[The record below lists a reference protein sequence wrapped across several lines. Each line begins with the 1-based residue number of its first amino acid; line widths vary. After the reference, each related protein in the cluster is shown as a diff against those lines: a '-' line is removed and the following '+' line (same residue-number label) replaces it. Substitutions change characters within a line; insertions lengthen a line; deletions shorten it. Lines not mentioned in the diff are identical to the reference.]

1 MGDSASNLDGKFS
14 KCINLQSF
22 FYVAKHFAI
31 ADRMK
36 MLIRVFLYLDT
47 LKCDRCD
54 SFETISHALL
64 LVHVAQCR
72 GDASSGNS
80 GSSRQQYP
88 MEVTNASN
96 DGGINEDATQS
107 TMDTTSVAASS
118 STINMNSDSSR

>member
-1 MGDSASNLDGKFS
+1 
-14 KCINLQSF
+14 
-22 FYVAKHFAI
+22 
-31 ADRMK
+31 
-36 MLIRVFLYLDT
+36 MLIRDFSDLDT

-54 SFETISHALL
+54 FETISHALL

-72 GDASSGNS
+72 GDSNSVNS

-88 MEVTNASN
+88 MEMTNAST
-96 DGGINEDATQS
+96 DSGINEDATQS